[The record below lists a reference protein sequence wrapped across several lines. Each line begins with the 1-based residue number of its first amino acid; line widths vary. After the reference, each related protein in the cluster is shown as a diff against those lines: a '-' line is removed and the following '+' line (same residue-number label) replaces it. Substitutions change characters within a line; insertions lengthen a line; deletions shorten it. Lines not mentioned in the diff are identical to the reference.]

1 LTTQLSILIIKTRWF
16 RGECAKIRESY
27 NKKGVAM
34 AKISRKD
41 LILLLLGVGGK
52 QETAEGINGITRL
65 QKFLYLLERE
75 EHLKPDANGF
85 EFIAY
90 KAGPYSAKLYD
101 DLEFLE
107 NLGLLTSEVAG
118 EATEGEAAEVDMSFE
133 ELMGECTDTVEGTP
147 SDALTTAD
155 VYEER
160 RYRLTEN
167 GKDRV
172 AKLFQRVE
180 YEPVVNGIRRIK
192 SKFGKYSLNDLLYY
206 IYTKY
211 GEMATESEI
220 KDKILRRGRGG

>member
-1 LTTQLSILIIKTRWF
+1 MSHI
-16 RGECAKIRESY
+16 
-27 NKKGVAM
+27 N
-34 AKISRKD
+34 RKD
-41 LILLLLGVGGK
+41 LILLVLGVDVKDDFG
-52 QETAEGINGITRL
+52 EGINGITRL

-75 EHLKPDANGF
+75 ENLKPNANGF
-85 EFIAY
+85 EFVAY

-118 EATEGEAAEVDMSFE
+118 EATEGEAAEVEMTFE
-133 ELMGECTDTVEGTP
+133 ELMGECSDTVEGMP

-160 RYRLTEN
+160 RYRLTKN

-172 AKLFQRVE
+172 EKLFQRGE
-180 YEPVVNGIRRIK
+180 YEPVVDGIRRIK

-211 GEMATESEI
+211 DEMATESEI
-220 KDKILRRGRGG
+220 KDKILRRGRRR

>member
-1 LTTQLSILIIKTRWF
+1 MSHI
-16 RGECAKIRESY
+16 
-27 NKKGVAM
+27 N
-34 AKISRKD
+34 RKD
-41 LILLLLGVGGK
+41 LILLVLGVSVKDDLG
-52 QETAEGINGITRL
+52 EGINGITRL

-75 EHLKPDANGF
+75 ENLKPNANGF
-85 EFIAY
+85 EFVAY

-107 NLGLLTSEVAG
+107 NLGLISSEVAG
-118 EATEGEAAEVDMSFE
+118 EATEGEAVEVEMSFE

-160 RYRLTEN
+160 RYRLTED
-167 GKDRV
+167 GKG
-172 AKLFQRVE
+172 RVE
-180 YEPVVNGIRRIK
+180 KLLQREEYRPVANGIRRIK

-211 GEMATESEI
+211 DEMATESEI
-220 KDKILRRGRGG
+220 KDKILRRGRYR

>member
-1 LTTQLSILIIKTRWF
+1 MGHI
-16 RGECAKIRESY
+16 
-27 NKKGVAM
+27 N
-34 AKISRKD
+34 RKD
-41 LILLLLGVGGK
+41 LILLLLGVSGK
-52 QETAEGINGITRL
+52 DEVAEGINGITRL
-65 QKFLYLLERE
+65 QKFLYLLGRE
-75 EHLKPDANGF
+75 EGFEPDENGF

-107 NLGLLTSEVAG
+107 NLGLITSEVAG
-118 EATEGEAAEVDMSFE
+118 EATEGEAAEVEMSFE
-133 ELMGECTDTVEGTP
+133 ELMGDCTDTVEGTI
-147 SDALTTAD
+147 SDALMTAD

-172 AKLFQRVE
+172 EKLFQQAE
-180 YEPVVNGIRRIK
+180 YEPVVDGIRRIK

-211 GEMATESEI
+211 DEMATESEI
-220 KDKILRRGRGG
+220 KDKILRRGRRR

>member
-1 LTTQLSILIIKTRWF
+1 MSNI
-16 RGECAKIRESY
+16 
-27 NKKGVAM
+27 N
-34 AKISRKD
+34 RKD
-41 LILLLLGVGGK
+41 LILLVLGVDVKDGFV
-52 QETAEGINGITRL
+52 EGINGITRL

-75 EHLKPDANGF
+75 ENLKPNSNGF
-85 EFIAY
+85 EFVAY

-107 NLGLLTSEVAG
+107 NLDLITSEVAG
-118 EATEGEAAEVDMSFE
+118 ESTEGEAAEVEMSFE
-133 ELMGECTDTVEGTP
+133 ELMGDCSDTVEGTP
-147 SDALTTAD
+147 SNALMTAD

-160 RYRLTEN
+160 RYRLTEK

-172 AKLFQRVE
+172 AKLFQQVE

-211 GEMATESEI
+211 DEMTTESEI
-220 KDKILRRGRGG
+220 KDKILRKGRRR

>member
-1 LTTQLSILIIKTRWF
+1 MGHI
-16 RGECAKIRESY
+16 
-27 NKKGVAM
+27 N
-34 AKISRKD
+34 RKD

-52 QETAEGINGITRL
+52 YETTEGINGITRL

-75 EHLKPDANGF
+75 EHLKPDENGF

-118 EATEGEAAEVDMSFE
+118 EATEGEAAEMEMSFE
-133 ELMGECTDTVEGTP
+133 ELMGECTDTVEGIP
-147 SDALTTAD
+147 SDSLTTAD

-160 RYRLTEN
+160 RYRLTKD

-172 AKLFQRVE
+172 ERLLQRGE
-180 YEPVVNGIRRIK
+180 YKSVADGIRRIK
-192 SKFGKYSLNDLLYY
+192 SKFGDYSLNDLLYY

-211 GEMATESEI
+211 DDMATESEI
-220 KDKILRRGRGG
+220 KDKILRRGRRR

>member
-1 LTTQLSILIIKTRWF
+1 MKTKRDLTMSHI
-16 RGECAKIRESY
+16 
-27 NKKGVAM
+27 N
-34 AKISRKD
+34 RKD
-41 LILLLLGVGGK
+41 LILLVLGVDLKGDLG
-52 QETAEGINGITRL
+52 EGINGITRL

-75 EHLKPDANGF
+75 ENLKPNANGF
-85 EFIAY
+85 EFVAY

-107 NLGLLTSEVAG
+107 NLGLITSEVTG
-118 EATEGEAAEVDMSFE
+118 EATEGEAAEVEISFE
-133 ELMGECTDTVEGTP
+133 ELMGDCTDTVEGTP
-147 SDALTTAD
+147 SNALMTAD

-160 RYRLTEN
+160 CYRLTEN

-172 AKLFQRVE
+172 EKLFQRGE

-211 GEMATESEI
+211 DEMATESEI
-220 KDKILRRGRGG
+220 KDKILRRGRRR

>member
-1 LTTQLSILIIKTRWF
+1 MNHI
-16 RGECAKIRESY
+16 
-27 NKKGVAM
+27 N
-34 AKISRKD
+34 RKD
-41 LILLLLGVGGK
+41 LILLVLGVDVKDDFG
-52 QETAEGINGITRL
+52 EGINGITRL

-75 EHLKPDANGF
+75 ENLKPNANGF
-85 EFIAY
+85 EFVAY

-107 NLGLLTSEVAG
+107 NLSLITSEVSG
-118 EATEGEAAEVDMSFE
+118 EATEGEAAEVEMSFE
-133 ELMGECTDTVEGTP
+133 ELMGDCTDTVEGKI
-147 SDALTTAD
+147 SDALMTAD

-167 GKDRV
+167 GKNRV
-172 AKLFQRVE
+172 EKLFQRGE

-211 GEMATESEI
+211 DEMATESEI
-220 KDKILRRGRGG
+220 KDKILRRGRRR

>member
-1 LTTQLSILIIKTRWF
+1 MVHI
-16 RGECAKIRESY
+16 
-27 NKKGVAM
+27 N
-34 AKISRKD
+34 RKD
-41 LILLLLGVGGK
+41 LILLLLGVSGK
-52 QETAEGINGITRL
+52 DEVAEGINGITRL
-65 QKFLYLLERE
+65 QKFLYLLGRE
-75 EHLKPDANGF
+75 EGFEPDENGF

-107 NLGLLTSEVAG
+107 NLGLITSEVAG
-118 EATEGEAAEVDMSFE
+118 EATEGEAAEVEMSFE
-133 ELMGECTDTVEGTP
+133 ELMGDCTDTVEGTI
-147 SDALTTAD
+147 SDALMTAD

-172 AKLFQRVE
+172 EKLFHRSE
-180 YEPVVNGIRRIK
+180 YEPVVDGIRRIK

-211 GEMATESEI
+211 DEMATESEI
-220 KDKILRRGRGG
+220 KDKILRRGRRR